1 MNTLTLRRTGEF
13 NLRVAGDHHCGVV
26 PLHQTEPIILI
37 KYEFSAVCSTVLD
50 HRGFLFEQRNVDAY
64 FQSLR
69 RTTRSCEQLVQGC
82 LRALLG
88 RIMGENP
95 SCHIIAAS
103 LTLSPAPHA
112 ASMTYDWSE

>member
-1 MNTLTLRRTGEF
+1 MNTLTLRRSGQFT
-13 NLRVAGDHHCGVV
+13 LRVAGDHHCGVTTDGSV
-26 PLHQTEPIILI
+26 LI

-50 HRGFLFEQRNVDAY
+50 HRGFLFEQRNIDAY

-82 LRALLG
+82 MRALLN
-88 RIMGENP
+88 RIMAENQG
-95 SCHIIAAS
+95 CHIIAAS